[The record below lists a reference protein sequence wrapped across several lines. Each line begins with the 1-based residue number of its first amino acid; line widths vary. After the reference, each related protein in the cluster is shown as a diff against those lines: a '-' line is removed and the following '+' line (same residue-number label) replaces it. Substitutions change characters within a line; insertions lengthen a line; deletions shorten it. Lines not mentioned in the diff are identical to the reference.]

1 MLDWKHYKTANTNID
16 AVPLTRENMTDLTGY
31 LMEHDMVVGGA
42 LGGASLSAP
51 VFLTVNGARAN
62 EGDYIFARHTDGAI
76 GILPP
81 EKITCFTLASDPEVT
96 S

>member
-1 MLDWKHYKTANTNID
+1 MLDWEHYKTEKSDLD

-31 LMEHDMVVGGA
+31 LMENDMVVGGA

-51 VFLTVNGARAN
+51 VFLTINGATVN
-62 EGDYIFARHTDGAI
+62 EGDYVFVRHTDGAL
-76 GILPP
+76 GVLPAH
-81 EKITCFTLASDPEVT
+81 KINLLTLIPDPETT